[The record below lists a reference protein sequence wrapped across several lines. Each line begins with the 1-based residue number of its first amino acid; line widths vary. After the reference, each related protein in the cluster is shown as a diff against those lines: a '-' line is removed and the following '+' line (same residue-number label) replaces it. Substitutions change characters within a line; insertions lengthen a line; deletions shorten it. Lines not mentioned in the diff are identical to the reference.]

1 MSATC
6 FLISTRACGGGS
18 PRVRSAKKSTCA
30 CGASYRHA
38 RPHRAR
44 AERVSRVCAPQ
55 KRVRPRVGR
64 VTGTR
69 APIAH
74 VQRGFPACAL
84 RKKEYVH
91 VWGELPARAL
101 PSRTCGEGSPRVRST
116 KKSTCACGAGC
127 RHAHTPPRTSA
138 GWSPRVRS
146 TKKGTCTGGAS
157 CRHTHPHRARAE
169 DVPRVCAPQK
179 RVRARVGRVTGT
191 RTPIV
196 RVRSRLSVRGR
207 GIIYQKRVIFC
218 NILLK

>member
-69 APIAH
+69 TPIAH
-74 VQRGFPACAL
+74 VRRRFPACAL
-84 RKKEYVH
+84 HKKEYVR
-91 VWGELPARAL
+91 VRSKLPARAP
-101 PSRTCGEGSPRVRST
+101 PSCTCRGCSPRVRYT
-116 KKSTCACGAGC
+116 KKSTSTCRASY
-127 RHAHTPPRTSA
+127 RHA
-138 GWSPRVRS
+138 
-146 TKKGTCTGGAS
+146 
-157 CRHTHPHRARAE
+157 HPHRARAE
-169 DVPRVCAPQK
+169 QALRT
-179 RVRARVGRVTGT
+179 RAGYH
-191 RTPIV
+191 
-196 RVRSRLSVRGR
+196 LSKKGNFLQYPLKMRGKKFAKANF
-207 GIIYQKRVIFC
+207 IK
-218 NILLK
+218 

>member
-6 FLISTRACGGGS
+6 FII
-18 PRVRSAKKSTCA
+18 STCA
-30 CGASYRHA
+30 
-38 RPHRAR
+38 
-44 AERVSRVCAPQ
+44 CAPQ
-55 KRVRPRVGR
+55 KRVRARAGR

-116 KKSTCACGAGC
+116 KKSTCACGASC
-127 RHAHTPPRTSA
+127 RHAHPL
-138 GWSPRVRS
+138 
-146 TKKGTCTGGAS
+146 
-157 CRHTHPHRARAE
+157 HARAE

-179 RVRARVGRVTGT
+179 RVRPRVGQVTGT